1 MADRYGGLE
10 MSNDRISA
18 AMVHAL
24 EFFAKEPNS
33 WAKNEG
39 TAKALVRR
47 GLLEVTGG
55 SMWPRYS
62 ITEAGRAALAEAR
75 K

>member
-1 MADRYGGLE
+1 MNG
-10 MSNDRISA
+10 NTRIST

-47 GLLEVTGG
+47 GLLTVTGG
-55 SMWPRYS
+55 SMWNRYS
-62 ITEAGRAALAEAR
+62 ITDAGRVALAEVT